1 MLNSE
6 PSNQITERQTQ
17 SLLMLLSL
25 LSACVLTAGCSSN
38 ALTRLPAA
46 FHRTQNIA
54 DLKNDADWE
63 TVDTEQT
70 FGKSSNGA
78 AEANYELVNSDD
90 KDLQPAP
97 AARTGHSLLQPKV
110 RLKKPVPLPFPVG
123 QESGDSDFPKASST
137 SAAETP
143 WRTEFAPKKTEGA
156 ISRSS
161 LSQPSAET
169 GSGKS
174 RLPAEPERPRP
185 EKGQAENAE
194 SSVEPPAGLRNP
206 RSASLQQSAPTRR
219 LRAPTTT
226 SEPRKSPLIGQE
238 ATFRKSTPQAGSDV
252 PEEALETA
260 DVDETESDAPAL
272 GEPSMLDRFRNLY
285 APKPEESIDRQR
297 RSNRRWTDPFGLL
310 KEREETIE
318 PQEPSRP
325 SAADSEM
332 SSAESDAGRQKT
344 REPRPE
350 NAMPGTQES
359 ALNLCVAELEEE
371 LRDWPG
377 AESGKPD
384 RPEEWRRRQ
393 TDLRM
398 LYLIAGRSAESVR
411 IIESLPA
418 EEQEFWQA
426 MMMAANHYRKADD
439 TTSRTVQI
447 SEAVNQVRAAARH
460 LQPLAKLEL
469 YRLQFCSRIDGFGN
483 VTAFPT
489 SDFEPGQR
497 LLLYA
502 GIRNFRS
509 EVTAEGRYRTEFAA
523 VIEFRREEDGEVLE
537 TIRLPEI
544 PDECDEER
552 TDYFHSFELTAPAL
566 EGAYFV
572 RIQLRD
578 QLTLQT
584 AESQLKINIR

>member
-1 MLNSE
+1 MLKLE

-17 SLLMLLSL
+17 SYLMLLSL
-25 LSACVLTAGCSSN
+25 LSACVLTTGCSSS

-46 FHRTQNIA
+46 FHRTQDIA
-54 DLKNDADWE
+54 DLKNDADRE
-63 TVDTEQT
+63 TLDIGQT
-70 FGKSSNGA
+70 FGKSSNSA
-78 AEANYELVNSDD
+78 AEANYELVNSGDD
-90 KDLQPAP
+90 DLQSAP
-97 AARTGHSLLQPKV
+97 AARMGHSLLQPKF
-110 RLKKPVPLPFPVG
+110 RPKKPVPLPFPVG
-123 QESGDSDFPKASST
+123 QESDDSDLLKASST

-143 WRTEFAPKKTEGA
+143 WRTEVAPKKTDEA
-156 ISRSS
+156 SSRP
-161 LSQPSAET
+161 QPSAET

-174 RLPAEPERPRP
+174 QLPAELERPRP
-185 EKGQAENAE
+185 ENGQAENSE
-194 SSVEPPAGLRNP
+194 TSVEPPAVQRNV
-206 RSASLQQSAPTRR
+206 RSVSLQQSAPTRR
-219 LRAPTTT
+219 LRT
-226 SEPRKSPLIGQE
+226 STAEPRKSPLIGQE
-238 ATFRKSTPQAGSDV
+238 ATFRKSTRQAGSDV
-252 PEEALETA
+252 PEEPRGTA
-260 DVDETESDAPAL
+260 NGDDAESEIPAL

-285 APKPEESIDRQR
+285 APKPEESADRQR

-310 KEREETIE
+310 KEREESVE

-325 SAADSEM
+325 SAADADSEM
-332 SSAESDAGRQKT
+332 SSAEPDAGRQKK
-344 REPRPE
+344 REAQLE
-350 NAMPGTQES
+350 NAVAGTPES
-359 ALNLCVAELEEE
+359 ALNTCVAELEKE
-371 LRDWPG
+371 LRNWPG

-398 LYLIAGRSAESVR
+398 LYLISGRSAESVR

-426 MMMAANHYRKADD
+426 MMMAANHYRKADE
-439 TTSRTVQI
+439 TTSRAVQI

-509 EVTAEGRYRTEFAA
+509 EVTAEGHYRTEFAA

-544 PDECDEER
+544 LDECDEER
-552 TDYFHSFELTAPAL
+552 TDYFQSFELTAPAL

-572 RIQLRD
+572 RIQVRD

>member
-1 MLNSE
+1 
-6 PSNQITERQTQ
+6 
-17 SLLMLLSL
+17 MLLSL
-25 LSACVLTAGCSSN
+25 LSACVLTTGCSSN

-63 TVDTEQT
+63 TLDTQQT

-90 KDLQPAP
+90 NDLQPAP

-123 QESGDSDFPKASST
+123 QESDDSDFAKASSA

-143 WRTEFAPKKTEGA
+143 WRTEVAPKKTDGA
-156 ISRSS
+156 SSRSS
-161 LSQPSAET
+161 RSQPSAET

-174 RLPAEPERPRP
+174 RPLAEPERPRP
-185 EKGQAENAE
+185 EKGQAENTE
-194 SSVEPPAGLRNP
+194 TSVELPAGQRNV

-219 LRAPTTT
+219 PRTPAATP
-226 SEPRKSPLIGQE
+226 EPRKSPLIGQE
-238 ATFRKSTPQAGSDV
+238 ATFRKSAPQAGSDV
-252 PEEALETA
+252 PEEPLETA
-260 DVDETESDAPAL
+260 NGDEPEPETPAL

-285 APKPEESIDRQR
+285 APKPEESADRQR

-310 KEREETIE
+310 KEREESVE
-318 PQEPSRP
+318 PQEPSKP
-325 SAADSEM
+325 SAADADLEM
-332 SSAESDAGRQKT
+332 SSAETDAARQKK
-344 REPRPE
+344 RENRAE
-350 NAMPGTQES
+350 NAVPGTQES

-371 LRDWPG
+371 LRNWPG

-384 RPEEWRRRQ
+384 RPDEWRRRQ

-398 LYLIAGRSAESVR
+398 LYLISGRSAESVR

-439 TTSRTVQI
+439 TTLRTVQI

-460 LQPLAKLEL
+460 LQPLAMLEL

-552 TDYFHSFELTAPAL
+552 TDYFQSFELTAPAL

>member
-1 MLNSE
+1 
-6 PSNQITERQTQ
+6 
-17 SLLMLLSL
+17 MLLSL
-25 LSACVLTAGCSSN
+25 VSVCALLTGCSGN
-38 ALTRLPAA
+38 AFTRFPAA

-54 DLKNDADWE
+54 DLRNDADRE
-63 TVDTEQT
+63 TRDAGQT
-70 FGKSSNGA
+70 FVEPSRGA
-78 AEANYELVNSDD
+78 SEANYELVNSDD
-90 KDLQPAP
+90 TELQPAQS
-97 AARTGHSLLQPKV
+97 ARTGHSLLQPKV

-123 QESGDSDFPKASST
+123 QESDDSESSEASST

-143 WRTEFAPKKTEGA
+143 WKTEVAPKKTDA
-156 ISRSS
+156 ASSRSS
-161 LSQPSAET
+161 RLQADVESDSR
-169 GSGKS
+169 KS
-174 RLPAEPERPRP
+174 LAAGESERPRP
-185 EKGQAENAE
+185 MRRQIETVAAAAEPSTGQQ
-194 SSVEPPAGLRNP
+194 SV
-206 RSASLQQSAPTRR
+206 RSARQQQPVSIRKPRT
-219 LRAPTTT
+219 PVTE
-226 SEPRKSPLIGQE
+226 SEPRKSPFDGQGG
-238 ATFRKSTPQAGSDV
+238 TYKKSAPQVETDA
-252 PEEALETA
+252 PEEPREPAA
-260 DVDETESDAPAL
+260 DDATESETSAP

-285 APKPEESIDRQR
+285 APKPEESVDRQR

-310 KEREETIE
+310 REREESVE
-318 PQEPSRP
+318 PQAPAKSSTAEGEPEIS
-325 SAADSEM
+325 SAAP
-332 SSAESDAGRQKT
+332 DAGRQKK
-344 REPRPE
+344 RETPSE
-350 NAMPGTQES
+350 NTVQGTQET
-359 ALNLCVAELEEE
+359 ALNLCISELEEE
-371 LRDWPG
+371 LQSWPG
-377 AESGKPD
+377 GESGKPD

-398 LYLIAGRSAESVR
+398 LYLISGRSAESVR

-439 TTSRTVQI
+439 TTSRAVQI
-447 SEAVNQVRAAARH
+447 AEAVNQVRAAARH

-552 TDYFHSFELTAPAL
+552 TDYFQSFELTAPAL